1 MANATTNNTTPSHP
15 SPSTATTDRAK
26 AHQKVHDY
34 AHTLINTRIISAEC
48 KVDWVVLATKHQE
61 QICLFKSYSQ
71 YQSISLLPQPISLR
85 FEELVARMIEFDDQ
99 EADCGVE
106 LLRSVADSVESL
118 WGKKA
123 LTGYRWHVKA
133 ITGRFLPI
141 ELLRMIA
148 RILYPWAHQLPYAV
162 ADSEDEAAGGRK
174 Q

>member
-1 MANATTNNTTPSHP
+1 
-15 SPSTATTDRAK
+15 
-26 AHQKVHDY
+26 
-34 AHTLINTRIISAEC
+34 
-48 KVDWVVLATKHQE
+48 
-61 QICLFKSYSQ
+61 
-71 YQSISLLPQPISLR
+71 
-85 FEELVARMIEFDDQ
+85 
-99 EADCGVE
+99 VE